1 MKIKEI
7 MRNYELE
14 DKIVDVNGKKY
25 PYFFTEFYH
34 QNSLFAKYF
43 IVDLVNCPEYVDC
56 EEVWN
61 DIDKFEKFE
70 RILLEDAFFSSAG
83 DTRFNLY
90 LILSVKSESSLL
102 FNSAIRGDFKY
113 ARKVILKEEE
123 LEDFFVNTFPLQR
136 EKELVQRDE
145 KRGNREIIDE
155 LRKLG
160 EEVLEIAHQE
170 ISTNFRITSTNSSRK
185 NLKINNKIFEILI
198 LCSRFER
205 LFLEENK
212 KEPQGK
218 IQKNTEDYRIQEIK
232 NVLIENYRCFDK
244 LCQIPFGKVNLFFG
258 ENGVGKTTL
267 LEAIELG
274 ITGINRKNEN
284 KKLEDARIEV
294 ECLNEQSKSI
304 TFHSTYNYEN
314 LAARWYGVTAETKE
328 EFNRMFNQYNYFD
341 TGFASAF
348 AIEGQKKEN
357 LLQLQRFLGIE
368 KIEELVDNLKII
380 YKKVGK
386 LSEEN
391 VDKIEKEL
399 KKEKRS
405 LIDLKKAAD
414 IHNKHITEKRL
425 VNSQN
430 SINRCKTGQRKLEEE
445 VEVISLEEIL
455 NAHIKKIECIFKL
468 LIASNEYA
476 ELKVIEGEIVAIRN
490 RSNENVSMAAMSTGQ
505 KVCLALAFM
514 FALFLSNE
522 KSPNVILL
530 DEPAANLDD
539 LHMLNLLD
547 VLRRLAL
554 SNTQIFFTTANPS
567 VAQLFRRKFS
577 FLEDEFRYFNINESE
592 QDFKVRCE
600 IYSPYS
606 EEAVKVEK
614 IF

>member
-123 LEDFFVNTFPLQR
+123 LEDFFVNTVPLQR

-380 YKKVGK
+380 YKKV
-386 LSEEN
+386 
-391 VDKIEKEL
+391 
-399 KKEKRS
+399 
-405 LIDLKKAAD
+405 
-414 IHNKHITEKRL
+414 
-425 VNSQN
+425 
-430 SINRCKTGQRKLEEE
+430 
-445 VEVISLEEIL
+445 
-455 NAHIKKIECIFKL
+455 
-468 LIASNEYA
+468 
-476 ELKVIEGEIVAIRN
+476 
-490 RSNENVSMAAMSTGQ
+490 
-505 KVCLALAFM
+505 
-514 FALFLSNE
+514 
-522 KSPNVILL
+522 
-530 DEPAANLDD
+530 
-539 LHMLNLLD
+539 
-547 VLRRLAL
+547 
-554 SNTQIFFTTANPS
+554 
-567 VAQLFRRKFS
+567 
-577 FLEDEFRYFNINESE
+577 
-592 QDFKVRCE
+592 
-600 IYSPYS
+600 
-606 EEAVKVEK
+606 
-614 IF
+614 

>member
-274 ITGINRKNEN
+274 ITELIGKMRIKN
-284 KKLEDARIEV
+284 L
-294 ECLNEQSKSI
+294 
-304 TFHSTYNYEN
+304 
-314 LAARWYGVTAETKE
+314 
-328 EFNRMFNQYNYFD
+328 RMQ
-341 TGFASAF
+341 
-348 AIEGQKKEN
+348 
-357 LLQLQRFLGIE
+357 
-368 KIEELVDNLKII
+368 
-380 YKKVGK
+380 
-386 LSEEN
+386 
-391 VDKIEKEL
+391 EL
-399 KKEKRS
+399 KW
-405 LIDLKKAAD
+405 
-414 IHNKHITEKRL
+414 
-425 VNSQN
+425 
-430 SINRCKTGQRKLEEE
+430 
-445 VEVISLEEIL
+445 
-455 NAHIKKIECIFKL
+455 
-468 LIASNEYA
+468 
-476 ELKVIEGEIVAIRN
+476 
-490 RSNENVSMAAMSTGQ
+490 
-505 KVCLALAFM
+505 
-514 FALFLSNE
+514 
-522 KSPNVILL
+522 
-530 DEPAANLDD
+530 
-539 LHMLNLLD
+539 
-547 VLRRLAL
+547 
-554 SNTQIFFTTANPS
+554 S
-567 VAQLFRRKFS
+567 V
-577 FLEDEFRYFNINESE
+577 
-592 QDFKVRCE
+592 
-600 IYSPYS
+600 
-606 EEAVKVEK
+606 
-614 IF
+614 

>member
-1 MKIKEI
+1 MNIKEI
-7 MRNYELE
+7 LKNYAIE
-14 DKIVDVNGKKY
+14 DKMVDVNGKKY
-25 PYFFTEFYH
+25 PYFFMEYYH

-43 IVDLVNCPEYVDC
+43 IVDLVNCPEYAGC
-56 EEVWN
+56 EEEWK
-61 DIDKFEKFE
+61 DIVKFEEFE
-70 RILLEDAFFSSAG
+70 CILLEDSFFSSAG

-90 LILSVKSESSLL
+90 LILSVKTESSLL
-102 FNSAIRGDFKY
+102 YSSAIRGDFKY

-136 EKELVQRDE
+136 EKEIIRCGE
-145 KRGNREIIDE
+145 KKGNREITDE
-155 LRKLG
+155 LCKLG
-160 EEVLEIAHQE
+160 KDVLEVVNQE
-170 ISTNFRITSTNSSRK
+170 ISTNIRITSTNLNNR
-185 NLKINNKIFEILI
+185 NLKINNKILDLLM

-205 LFLEENK
+205 LFLEQNK

-218 IQKNTEDYRIQEIK
+218 IQKNTEDYRIQEIRK
-232 NVLIENYRCFDK
+232 VRIENYRCFDK
-244 LCQIPFGKVNLFFG
+244 PCQISFGKVNLLFG

-284 KKLEDARIEV
+284 KKLENAKIVV
-294 ECLNEQSKSI
+294 ECLNEKNNLFTLCSAYS
-304 TFHSTYNYEN
+304 YEN
-314 LAARWYGVTAETKE
+314 LAERWYGVTAETKE

-368 KIEELVDNLKII
+368 KIEELVDNLKKI
-380 YKKVGK
+380 YEKVGK

-391 VDKIEKEL
+391 VTKIEKEL
-399 KKEKRS
+399 KKEKKS
-405 LIDLKKAAD
+405 LIEFKKPSNVL
-414 IHNKHITEKRL
+414 NKNILEKRL
-425 VNSQN
+425 MNSQN
-430 SINRCKTGQRKLEEE
+430 SIYKCEAGQKKLAEE

-490 RSNENVSMAAMSTGQ
+490 GSDESISMAKMSTGQ

-514 FALFLSNE
+514 FALFLSNA

-554 SNTQIFFTTANPS
+554 SDTQIFFTTANPS

-606 EEAVKVEK
+606 EEAVKTEK

>member
-7 MRNYELE
+7 LRNYEIE
-14 DKIVDVNGKKY
+14 DKAVNMNGKKY
-25 PYFFTEFYH
+25 PYFFMEYYH
-34 QNSLFAKYF
+34 QSSLFAQYY
-43 IVDLVNCPEYVDC
+43 IIDLGNCPEYANC
-56 EEVWN
+56 EEEWMT
-61 DIDKFEKFE
+61 IEKFEEFE

-90 LILSVKSESSLL
+90 LILSVKSESPLL
-102 FNSAIRGDFKY
+102 FNSSIRGDFRY

-136 EKELVQRDE
+136 EKEIVQRGE
-145 KRGNREIIDE
+145 KKGNREIIDE
-155 LRKLG
+155 LCKLG
-160 EEVLEIAHQE
+160 EEAVEITQREIRTALWLTCTGRKGIKINDE
-170 ISTNFRITSTNSSRK
+170 ISD
-185 NLKINNKIFEILI
+185 ILSFYSQ
-198 LCSRFER
+198 LTRVLQEKD
-205 LFLEENK
+205 K
-212 KEPQGK
+212 KVPQGK
-218 IQKNTEDYRIQEIK
+218 EQRDTKDYGIQRIGK
-232 NVLIENYRCFDK
+232 VRIENYRCFDK
-244 LCQIPFGKVNLFFG
+244 PCHISFGKVNLLFG

-284 KKLEDARIEV
+284 KKFENAKIEV
-294 ECLNEQSKSI
+294 ECLNEQNNAI
-304 TFHSTYNYEN
+304 TFYSTSNYEN
-314 LAARWYGVTAETKE
+314 LAERWYGVVAETKK

-368 KIEELVDNLKII
+368 KIEGLEYILKIL
-380 YKKVGK
+380 YHRLHV
-386 LSEEN
+386 LSLKN
-391 VDKIEKEL
+391 IEKL
-399 KKEKRS
+399 KKETKKENKSRVDFKRIVDRHN
-405 LIDLKKAAD
+405 IDKQVENSQIDAKKCEKGLKKLAEEID
-414 IHNKHITEKRL
+414 I
-425 VNSQN
+425 
-430 SINRCKTGQRKLEEE
+430 
-445 VEVISLEEIL
+445 ISLEDIL

-476 ELKVIEGEIVAIRN
+476 ELRVIEGEIVAIRN
-490 RSNENVSMAAMSTGQ
+490 GSNEDISMAKMSTGQ

-554 SNTQIFFTTANPS
+554 SDTQIFFTTANPS

-577 FLEDEFRYFNINESE
+577 FLEDEFRYFNINESA

-606 EEAVKVEK
+606 EEAIKIEKV
-614 IF
+614 F